1 MSQMVARVSKSK
13 RCSFTRNGVCKSW
26 KFIKQR
32 ECIMYFQLKWI
43 NFFSESTKKQ
53 RIILLLY
60 ASHHGIPKK
69 ISTKMLNGF
78 NEMLKKPKN
87 QTIFTFTHTRD
98 TYVDRVHQ
106 KRPKTISACVCVC
119 VWLANLWL
127 KSEWT
132 VWKTRR
138 DRGEST
144 RSTVF
149 PFQTNETELTKTKSI
164 WNLLIYFITMPI
176 WESAAHMRE
185 R

>member
-1 MSQMVARVSKSK
+1 MSRMVARVSKFK

-43 NFFSESTKKQ
+43 NFFSESTEKQ

-69 ISTKMLNGF
+69 SQQKFSMVSTKCWKSQ
-78 NEMLKKPKN
+78 KKSDH
-87 QTIFTFTHTRD
+87 IHIHTDASHIRRQSSSKEAEN
-98 TYVDRVHQ
+98 Y
-106 KRPKTISACVCVC
+106 KRMCVC